1 MSSRTA
7 CYVCRFLKHGMH
19 QSAHWFGLLPPRPHA
34 TEHAATGSGDSSGHR
49 RSGLSANNNAK
60 AACMLSAG
68 LYMPLMLPAVPT
80 MAKTFP
86 ASAPAG
92 PPGSG
97 QASAEIA
104 LSIGVSNASQHH
116 DLISVT
122 CSLHAV
128 SNVLSNSELQS
139 VGYCD
144 ATEVDDLHNIGL
156 SDLMLRAFMESCC
169 SEMLQYQYPH
179 VLLQNPRQSVSK

>member
-1 MSSRTA
+1 
-7 CYVCRFLKHGMH
+7 MH

-68 LYMPLMLPAVPT
+68 IYMPLMLPAVPT

-128 SNVLSNSELQS
+128 SNALSNSELQS

-144 ATEVDDLHNIGL
+144 ATEVDDFAQDRLVRPDAESLHGI
-156 SDLMLRAFMESCC
+156 MLLGDAAIPIPSCALA
-169 SEMLQYQYPH
+169 EP
-179 VLLQNPRQSVSK
+179 PGGVSK